1 MEKELTFDDMVDW
14 VSTTIENNP
23 KDMDVSHLIVQTIE
37 DWKQRQ
43 LEAQMKVKMK
53 EIREMYK

>member
-53 EIREMYK
+53 EIGEMYK

>member
-14 VSTTIENNP
+14 VSMTIENNP
-23 KDMDVSHLIVQTIE
+23 KDMDVSRLIVQTIE